1 MEAFMCDLV
10 LRVIPTNICV
20 NLLCY
25 FEGNYSTNAY
35 IFMCVCVCVCVRA
48 HTHIHT
54 HTLQQGPDS
63 PTNLEISF
71 TQLYLCARGYR
82 KL

>member
-25 FEGNYSTNAY
+25 FEGKYSTNAH
-35 IFMCVCVCVCVRA
+35 IFMF
-48 HTHIHT
+48 IYT
-54 HTLQQGPDS
+54 HTTTESDVS
-63 PTNLEISF
+63 TKLEVSF
-71 TQLYLCARGYR
+71 TQFCL
-82 KL
+82 